1 MRYMDFHALAIFLS
15 ILVYVMTPEAFKA
28 EWAKTIARLFAFFL
42 FVWGIYAIHP
52 ICSVLAGALAFS
64 FAICRGIDRAE

>member
-1 MRYMDFHALAIFLS
+1 MDFHALAVFLS

-28 EWAKTIARLFAFFL
+28 EWAKTIARLLAFFL

-52 ICSVLAGALAFS
+52 LCSVLAVVFAFS
-64 FAICRGIDRAE
+64 FVICRGITCR